1 MATKK
6 SGAKRPAP
14 KQRAASAL
22 TSKPE
27 KLVALTVKVDHDFYV
42 RLCTV
47 GATLRRT
54 NQDILYEAVKQYID
68 KAEA

>member
-14 KQRAASAL
+14 KKRVVSAQPPK
-22 TSKPE
+22 SD
-27 KLVALTVKVDHDFYV
+27 LVALTVKVDHNFYV

-54 NQDILYEAVKQYID
+54 NQDILYEAVKQYIE